1 MKEANILVDSSIKVD
16 IGNVI
21 IEETNDISIN
31 TKVDVGK
38 VDIKKNN
45 EEAFNKLDI
54 EVNVGKITVLAKEEE
69 KKEND

>member
-1 MKEANILVDSSIKVD
+1 MINPNWEPEFKERLEKHYDELKWLYAEIYN
-16 IGNVI
+16 
-21 IEETNDISIN
+21 
-31 TKVDVGK
+31 
-38 VDIKKNN
+38 NN